1 MSECVCVCAATGIDQ
16 LYAWEDYL
24 IKFQF
29 FSHEYFHLPIFSS
42 SHRDKLHSVPHKCL
56 VINSY

>member
-1 MSECVCVCAATGIDQ
+1 MSECVCVCVCSNRYRPTVCVGGLPD
-16 LYAWEDYL
+16 
-24 IKFQF
+24 QF

-42 SHRDKLHSVPHKCL
+42 LHRDKLHSVPHKYL